1 MPTVKCCKRVTLPE
15 TADLRGRLMFAEEER
30 HIPFRVRRVFAIYQ
44 VPAGQTRGAHAHRT
58 CHQFILMLAGG
69 STISIDEGA
78 KTCEERLDRPTQG
91 LYVPPLVWIEL
102 RDFTPDAVCLV
113 LTSEHFDQ
121 ADYVRDRV
129 EFERLAAT
137 RKKQAGIV
145 RKQRGQESS

>member
-1 MPTVKCCKRVTLPE
+1 
-15 TADLRGRLMFAEEER
+15 MFAEEAR
-30 HIPFRVRRVFAIYQ
+30 HIPFLVRRVFAIYQ

-78 KTCEERLDRPTQG
+78 ETCEERLDRPTQG

>member
-1 MPTVKCCKRVTLPE
+1 MPTVKCCRRVTLPE
-15 TADLRGRLMFAEEER
+15 TADLRGRLMFAEEDR
-30 HIPFRVRRVFAIYQ
+30 HIPFLVRRVFAIYQ
-44 VPAGQTRGAHAHRT
+44 VPAEQTRGAHAHRT
-58 CHQFILMLAGG
+58 CHQFIVMLAGG
-69 STISIDEGA
+69 STISIDEGTE
-78 KTCEERLDRPTQG
+78 TCEERLDHPTQG